1 MRRLA
6 FIIFA
11 AVALSAGAAGQAAA
25 VDLPPNRSSF
35 SSAQLLDGKFLWFQR
50 NNRPKKATKKDP
62 YGYTPGVGAIYSRQL
77 TAKKAQRVYLPP
89 KGSRIVAFKAN
100 AGRVVVG
107 LAPREE
113 GGRGPSSIVE
123 LTPGDATPWQA
134 TTLASATDAVDQQTC
149 GSRVELIAVQSD
161 ADALIQES
169 SLEARGKDCVLSRQV
184 SVVSSY
190 PKSGAPMTLGTRTA
204 GWSAKPR
211 WNLLPALFPANGD
224 WLPSFVGSY
233 DGGYAPAST
242 WNPTADSKKLF
253 RTDHEISRSEPTTE
267 GGILARGWGANATL
281 YPSLADPAN
290 AIRLKRDKATSW
302 FRVCGSSIL
311 EITRKRSAKRS
322 GKWSLL
328 IRNAS
333 GKTERR
339 LTKKVNA
346 GTMFGACDQT
356 TAVFHRWRY
365 NGGVRQWSVSL
376 SP

>member
-1 MRRLA
+1 MRRLS
-6 FIIFA
+6 FVIFA
-11 AVALSAGAAGQAAA
+11 AVALSAGSAGQAGA
-25 VDLPPNRSSF
+25 VDLPANQSQF

-50 NNRPKKATKKDP
+50 NDRPKKATKKER
-62 YGYTPGVGAIYSRQL
+62 YAYTPGVGAIYSRQL

-123 LTPGDATPWQA
+123 LTPGETTPWTA
-134 TTLASATDAVDQQTC
+134 TTLASAADTIDQETC
-149 GSRVELIAVQSD
+149 GSRIELIGVQSD

-184 SVVSSY
+184 AVVSSY
-190 PKSGAPMTLGTRTA
+190 PKSGAPVTLGTRSS
-204 GWSAKPR
+204 GWSPKPR

-224 WLPSFVGSY
+224 WLPSFVGTY
-233 DGGYAPAST
+233 DDVFAPAST
-242 WNPTADSKKLF
+242 WNPSANSKKLF
-253 RTDHEISRSEPTTE
+253 TADYAISRSEPTTE
-267 GGILARGWGANATL
+267 GGILARGWGANAML
-281 YPSLADPAN
+281 YPSLADPSKV
-290 AIRLKRDKATSW
+290 IRLKRDKATSW

-339 LTKKVNA
+339 LSKKLNA

-376 SP
+376 AP